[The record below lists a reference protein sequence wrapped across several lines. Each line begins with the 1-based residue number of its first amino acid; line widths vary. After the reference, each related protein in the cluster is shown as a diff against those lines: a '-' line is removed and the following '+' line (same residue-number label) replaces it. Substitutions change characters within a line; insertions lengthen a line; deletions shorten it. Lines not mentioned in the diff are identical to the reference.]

1 MRLLLASAL
10 AAVIASG
17 CGPGGADPPSRGVRD
32 GSKLPNVAR
41 IVCTAA
47 GTRLLTPAVR
57 PQSDGV
63 HVMLSQTGG
72 RPATLETDQGGGDKP
87 GPKPLV
93 LILPPGR
100 AHLGCMTMAD
110 WNVDPPRHR
119 GWVTL
124 RVVDQDKQW
133 VDDRPAGATCSQSSI
148 DYTPTAAGL
157 RLSQLG
163 QDARR
168 ALDAS
173 PADAVER
180 AGYRRQEPIE
190 YRLVRDG
197 KVVGSRHVH
206 VNRSRALAARRRPEM
221 RLSGAAGYAS
231 RSSAATSASVTQA
244 AQRSVLQ
251 PDRSTSSR

>member
-1 MRLLLASAL
+1 MRLLPICAI
-10 AAVIASG
+10 AAMIASG
-17 CGPGGADPPSRGVRD
+17 CGPGAADQPPQGAGD
-32 GSKLPNVAR
+32 GSKLPTAAR

-63 HVMLSQTGG
+63 HVMLSQTDGP
-72 RPATLETDQGGGDKP
+72 PATLDTDQGGGGKP

-100 AHLGCMTMAD
+100 ANLGCMTMAD

-119 GWVTL
+119 GWVSL

-133 VDDRPAGATCSQSSI
+133 VDDRPAGATCSQSFI
-148 DYTPTAAGL
+148 DYAPTAAGF
-157 RLSQLG
+157 RESQLG
-163 QDARR
+163 RDARR
-168 ALDAS
+168 ALEAS
-173 PADAVER
+173 AADVVER

-197 KVVGSRHVH
+197 KAV
-206 VNRSRALAARRRPEM
+206 ALAT
-221 RLSGAAGYAS
+221 YAS
-231 RSSAATSASVTQA
+231 TGHGRWLLEGVQKC
-244 AQRSVLQ
+244 
-251 PDRSTSSR
+251 D

>member
-1 MRLLLASAL
+1 MRLFLACAI

-17 CGPGGADPPSRGVRD
+17 CGQAATNMPSERAA
-32 GSKLPNVAR
+32 LPDVAR
-41 IVCTAA
+41 IVCTAE

-57 PQSDGV
+57 PQPDGV

-72 RPATLETDQGGGDKP
+72 APATLETDQGGGDKP

-124 RVVDQDKQW
+124 QVVDQDKQW
-133 VDDRPAGATCSQSSI
+133 VDDNTVGGTCSQSSI
-148 DYTPTAAGL
+148 DYAPTAAGDPE
-157 RLSQLG
+157 SQLG
-163 QDARR
+163 RVARR
-168 ALDAS
+168 ALGAGAGDE
-173 PADAVER
+173 VER
-180 AGYRRQEPIE
+180 AGYPRQRPIE

-197 KVVGSRHVH
+197 SVV
-206 VNRSRALAARRRPEM
+206 ALARF
-221 RLSGAAGYAS
+221 AS
-231 RSSAATSASVTQA
+231 TGHGRWLLEGVQKC
-244 AQRSVLQ
+244 
-251 PDRSTSSR
+251 D

>member
-1 MRLLLASAL
+1 MRLLLSCAIAAL
-10 AAVIASG
+10 FASG
-17 CGPGGADPPSRGVRD
+17 CGPSAAGQPPGGVGN
-32 GSKLPNVAR
+32 GSNLPDVAR

-63 HVMLSQTGG
+63 HVMLSQTSGP
-72 RPATLETDQGGGDKP
+72 PATLDTDQGGGDKP
-87 GPKPLV
+87 GPRPLV

-110 WNVDPPRHR
+110 WNVNPPRHR

-124 RVVDQDKQW
+124 RVLDQDERW

-148 DYTPTAAGL
+148 DYAPTAAGL

-163 QDARR
+163 SDARR
-168 ALDAS
+168 ALEAS

-197 KVVGSRHVH
+197 KAV
-206 VNRSRALAARRRPEM
+206 ALAT
-221 RLSGAAGYAS
+221 YAS
-231 RSSAATSASVTQA
+231 TGHGRWLLEGVQKC
-244 AQRSVLQ
+244 
-251 PDRSTSSR
+251 D

>member
-1 MRLLLASAL
+1 MRLLPACAI
-10 AAVIASG
+10 AAILASG
-17 CGPGGADPPSRGVRD
+17 CGQGGADQPPRGGGD

-63 HVMLSQTGG
+63 HVMLSQTDGP
-72 RPATLETDQGGGDKP
+72 PATLDTDQGGGDKP

-100 AHLGCMTMAD
+100 ANLGCMTMAD

-124 RVVDQDKQW
+124 RVVDQDGQW
-133 VDDRPAGATCSQSSI
+133 VDDHTVGAACSQSFI
-148 DYTPTAAGL
+148 DYAPTAAGDPE
-157 RLSQLG
+157 SQL
-163 QDARR
+163 ARR
-168 ALDAS
+168 AREALDAG
-173 PADAVER
+173 PGDEVER
-180 AGYRRQEPIE
+180 AGYPRQQPIE

-197 KVVGSRHVH
+197 SVV
-206 VNRSRALAARRRPEM
+206 ALARF
-221 RLSGAAGYAS
+221 AS
-231 RSSAATSASVTQA
+231 TGHGGWL
-244 AQRSVLQ
+244 LQ
-251 PDRSTSSR
+251 GVQKCD